1 MVHGEK
7 TLRGAHMVSW
17 LSSHWCNQRLFFGF
31 FLLLGVLLPLAACGG
46 ESQAS
51 YASGEKV
58 LSVVAGENF
67 WGSIATQI
75 GGKHV
80 SVKSIV
86 SSPTGDP
93 HDYEST
99 NDDARAIA
107 QADYVVLNGAGY
119 DTWGSKLLDANPS
132 DTRKLLDVGKLVG
145 KKEGENHHL
154 WYNPTY
160 VQQVAKQITVDYK
173 AMDSADA
180 SYFEQQYSA
189 FEVALKPYL
198 DKIADMKSQYAGV
211 PIGISESI
219 FVYMTDALGLKVITP
234 QAYYTAEA
242 NGSDPPANTV
252 AEFNDQV
259 TKNEIKVFI
268 LNVQTIDNSVKNLE
282 QQVAKASIPV
292 VEVSETVRPANGT
305 FQDWQIA
312 QLDKLEQALSQSRKG
327 Q

>member
-1 MVHGEK
+1 MSSMERA
-7 TLRGAHMVSW
+7 LRGKRS
-17 LSSHWCNQRLFFGF
+17 LFIGRHNVGILL
-31 FLLLGVLLPLAACGG
+31 FLGLLLPLVACGS
-46 ESQAS
+46 ENQAS
-51 YASGEKV
+51 NASNGKV

-80 SVKSIV
+80 SVKSLV
-86 SSPTGDP
+86 SSPSGDP

-107 QADYVVLNGAGY
+107 QADYVILNGAGY
-119 DTWGSKLLDANPS
+119 DAWGNKLLDANPS

-145 KKEGENHHL
+145 KKEGDNPHL

-160 VQQVAKQITVDYK
+160 VQQAARQITADYK
-173 AMDSADA
+173 AIDSADA
-180 SYFEQQYSA
+180 SYFDQQYSA

-198 DKIADMKSQYAGV
+198 DKITEMKSKYTGV

-219 FVYMTDALGLKVITP
+219 FMYMTDALGLKVITP
-234 QAYYTAEA
+234 EAYYTAEA
-242 NGSDPPANTV
+242 NGSEPPASTI

-259 TKNEIKVFI
+259 TKKEMKVFI
-268 LNVQTIDNSVKNLE
+268 LNVQTIDNSVKNLQ

-292 VEVSETVRPANGT
+292 VEVSETVRPTNGK
-305 FQDWQIA
+305 FQDWQLA
-312 QLDKLEQALSQSRKG
+312 QLDKLEQALSQSHNS
-327 Q
+327 